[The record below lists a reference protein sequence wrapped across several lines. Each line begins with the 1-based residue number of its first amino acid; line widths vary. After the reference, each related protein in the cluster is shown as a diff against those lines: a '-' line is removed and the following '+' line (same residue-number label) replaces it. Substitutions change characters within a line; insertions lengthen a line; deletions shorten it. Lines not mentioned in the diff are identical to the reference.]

1 MASLSGT
8 LSVVKENSSDTR
20 KRDYRVISEWAC
32 ADWSKRLDQ
41 CIRQPGG
48 TSFEFDLAKAVP
60 FDAFERAANKPDKK
74 RIDNGADLKDK
85 FFLVER
91 GPKGGRFWPFA
102 EIAKEAKAAGAAG
115 VIIVNYD
122 DSVVEMQAEKT
133 FVDIPV
139 LMVSRNEMLQL
150 NKFVQADDFDGGNL
164 SSPLKLIFE
173 GQRLGH
179 STKCCP
185 AELLLAQA
193 RRMASSSTCTN

>member
-60 FDAFERAANKPDKK
+60 FEAFERAANKPDKK

-91 GPKGGRFWPFA
+91 GPKGDGGWPYA
-102 EIAKEAKAAGAAG
+102 EIAKEAKAAEAAG

-133 FVDIPV
+133 FVNIPV
-139 LMVSRNEMLQL
+139 LMVSRDEGLQL
-150 NKFVQADDFDGGNL
+150 KAELEDGNR
-164 SSPLKLIFE
+164 SSPLKLRFE

-185 AELLLAQA
+185 AELFLAQA